1 MSVVKFADIVKSVS
15 DVFSDDY
22 KTKNIL
28 KIKHVTP
35 NDVTVTS
42 ESELD
47 AQFTAIAGNA
57 NLKYKHSSGFSL
69 DKLAVKAGKAGKVT
83 FSAETSLVGVAPG
96 LKFTFKGDDANEGK
110 LGAEY
115 TTETMTVTGELDVHR
130 LTALEVSSAFA
141 VNKFVAGAE
150 VSYDG
155 AAKGGFSEGL
165 KTLNVGASYVMGDA
179 FVGVVTQNKFKG
191 AKISAMTRPLPNV
204 TLATEVTAGSSPLS
218 ANLGVIYSCHSTTT
232 LRAKASTS
240 KELAASVSYTPVKK
254 TNVVVAAS
262 YDMNTHSTKHG
273 VSITLG

>member
-1 MSVVKFADIVKSVS
+1 MSVVKFADIVKNVS

-47 AQFTAIAGNA
+47 AQFTSIAGNA
-57 NLKYKHSSGFSL
+57 SLKYKHSSGFSL

-115 TTETMTVTGELDVHR
+115 TTDSMTLTGELDVNR

-141 VNKFVAGAE
+141 VNNFVAGAE

-155 AAKGGFSEGL
+155 AAKGGASEGL
-165 KTLNVGASYVMGDA
+165 KTLNLGASYQTNDL
-179 FVGVVTQNKFKG
+179 FLGVVTQNKFKG
-191 AKISAMTRPLPNV
+191 AKVSALTRVMPNV
-204 TLATEVTAGSSPLS
+204 TLATEVTAAGSAVS
-218 ANLGVIYSCHSTTT
+218 ANLGAIYACHSSTT

-254 TNVVVAAS
+254 TNIVVAAS
-262 YDMNTHSTKHG
+262 FDLNTSTTKHG